1 VLCGPQRLAGQV
13 GQHPADA
20 AAAGL
25 RVVIAARERL
35 RALGIRLAVDDAGAG
50 YASLRHILAAL
61 VAEGVETQ
69 AELDTLRVLGV
80 DHDQGYFI
88 ARPSISAHHGA
99 NWRAPA
105 PAPRERQASDRA
117 VYIIPPVA

>member
-1 VLCGPQRLAGQV
+1 MP
-13 GQHPADA
+13 
-20 AAAGL
+20 
-25 RVVIAARERL
+25 
-35 RALGIRLAVDDAGAG
+35 AG
-50 YASLRHILAAL
+50 YASLRHILVLAPDMIKIDRSLISGVDADPIRRSMVAAVLMFAMQSGAAL

-80 DHDQGYFI
+80 DHAQGYFI
-88 ARPSISAHHGA
+88 ARPSISAHHWA

-105 PAPRERQASDRA
+105 PAPSERQASDRA